1 MNPDLLAKIQA
12 AMDAQF
18 QAGAAIALM
27 NAALN
32 AALPPPVPTAEATS
46 GPTTTD
52 ATRN

>member
-1 MNPDLLAKIQA
+1 MNPDLLAKIQS

-32 AALPPPVPTAEATS
+32 AALPPPAPTAAETPEPPAI
-46 GPTTTD
+46 D
-52 ATRN
+52 AA